1 MVDLIVVVAVD
12 VAATVVT
19 LVGVGVDGGFACG
32 SDGGDC

>member
-1 MVDLIVVVAVD
+1 MVAVVDADPVVA
-12 VAATVVT
+12 